1 MLEVKGDSQERMKVR
16 RVHAGTCA
24 EVCPRRFALRR
35 ASARVPSLRMTA
47 TRADLG
53 CLPQS
58 RRRWQKAAGL
68 VVGEVAGESAG
79 VEIRVEP
86 ARADVNAGCDGGH
99 AARRRWPGSS
109 RAARYTVRVRVLRVL
124 DLRRSETPA
133 PAADSQDH

>member
-1 MLEVKGDSQERMKVR
+1 MQAPCGGLPEAVRVEEVVGE
-16 RVHAGTCA
+16 GA
-24 EVCPRRFALRR
+24 ELAHDGGG
-35 ASARVPSLRMTA
+35 AN
-47 TRADLG
+47 LG

-79 VEIRVEP
+79 FEIRVEP
-86 ARADVNAGCDGGH
+86 ALPDVNAGGDGGH
-99 AARRRWPGSS
+99 AARHRWPGSS